1 MQNQHKYKV
10 KESKPKGYRPTDLW
24 LASVHTLHFSVS
36 GEDFTQVE
44 KILDKWSGGLSG
56 I

>member
-1 MQNQHKYKV
+1 MQNQPKYKV
-10 KESKPKGYRPTDLW
+10 KESKPKGYCPTDLW

-36 GEDFTQVE
+36 G